1 MKKIILFLVI
11 SLFILAGCEKE
22 ASLPSG
28 KETPFIGGTTGL
40 LIDLLDDSPPEEVT
54 DGGNY
59 PFDVVVK
66 LENAGETLIAKE
78 EVSVELSGVDPT
90 EFGLTSADLIK
101 NPEEDLEATRKD
113 SEGNKIKGTLTYV
126 TFPGFNYG
134 SALSGNTPFTFR
146 ADVCYKYGTIANAKL
161 CVLADLI
168 DVDDNAICKANE
180 RKTTHNSGSPVQITS
195 FEENVRGTDKVAFTF
210 EIEHRGN
217 GRIYK
222 KDTECSGDIRTDDD
236 KVWATIDSGLT
247 GLKCTGLSD
256 GTDTE
261 GYVNLFDGKRT
272 ITCTQDI
279 DVSADLEKVVKINLD
294 YDYEEDTSTE
304 VIVKHLID

>member
-1 MKKIILFLVI
+1 MKKAIILLMIGLFVLV
-11 SLFILAGCEKE
+11 GCGEE
-22 ASLPSG
+22 TVVTSG
-28 KETPFIGGTTGL
+28 KETPFVGGTTGL
-40 LIDLLDDSPPEEVT
+40 LIDLLDDSPPVEVT

-66 LENAGETLIAKE
+66 LENAGETLAVIE
-78 EVSVELSGVDPT
+78 DVVVELSGVDPT
-90 EFGLTSADLIK
+90 EFGLTSEDMIK
-101 NPEEDLEATRKD
+101 NPDEDLEATRKD

-134 SALSGNTPFTFR
+134 GSLSGNTPFTFR

-168 DVDDNAICKANE
+168 DPDENAICKANGK
-180 RKTTHNSGSPVQITS
+180 KTIHNSGSPVQVTS
-195 FEENVRGTDKVAFTF
+195 FEENVRGTNKVAFTF
-210 EIEHRGN
+210 EIGHRGN

-222 KDTECSGDIRTDDD
+222 QDTECSGDLRTDEN
-236 KVWATIDSGLT
+236 KVMVSVNTGLAGLKCSGLT
-247 GLKCTGLSD
+247 D
-256 GTDTE
+256 GTDVE
-261 GYVNLFDGKRT
+261 GHVNLFDSKRT

-279 DVSADLEKVVKINLD
+279 DTTADLEKVVKITMD
-294 YDYEEDTSTE
+294 YDYEEDTSTK